1 MNLKDT
7 EGGEPLRGLVEEI
20 RSLPQMREL
29 TQALTGRERCAAVTG
44 LAPVHRAMV
53 TAAVLAEAG
62 RPVLVL
68 CADEKEARRQ
78 AADLAAL
85 TGQTP
90 VMLPARE
97 LQLRPGAYSRQWENS
112 RLAALHRMAG
122 GAAIV
127 VAAVD
132 GMVQRCIP
140 QEVLENAAFT
150 LEVGGQYD
158 VTALAGHLAAAGY
171 SRCDQVEGP
180 GQFAVRGGILDVFP
194 PDAEQPVRCE
204 FFDDELDSM
213 GDFAVN
219 TQRRVKNR
227 HALTVLPASELLP
240 CRTADSAAQAAER
253 IEEAAK
259 RLKKEHGALRQRLE
273 SDAALLRQGVTPPGG
288 DRYMAAVYPEKATAF
303 DYLPPNAIVCVSE
316 AGRVQESLRA
326 SLWQLRQDVTAAAEG
341 GVMAAAFGDLMMT
354 EGELE
359 SALGRFPVCQLESLP
374 TSRYLLPPKLL
385 LDIAAKQLAG
395 YGGSLDTA
403 AGDIEHYRSS
413 GCGVLVLC
421 GGEVR
426 CRNMQELLQQR
437 DIPAA
442 LALDGQRTPRPGEV
456 IIALGALSAGSEW
469 PALKLAVLTEG
480 QLTRSLSGRKAR
492 PRAAK
497 SDSRQRIM
505 SYADLSVGDLVVHVH
520 HGIGR
525 FAGMIRLPVD
535 GVEKDYIK
543 INYAG
548 SDCLYVPATSLDL
561 VSKYIGGGEEA
572 EKARLN
578 KLSGDQWA
586 KTTRR
591 AKAAAKDLAEGLIRL
606 YAQRQRLGGHAFS
619 PDSPWQQ
626 EFEDAFDYTETEDQ
640 LAAVRDIKWDME
652 KPVPMDRLLC
662 GDVGYGKTEVALR
675 AAMKCILDGKQAA
688 ILVPTTVLAQQHYAT
703 AAARFR
709 AFPVTVEVLSRFRT
723 PKQEKEIL
731 QRVKEGRVDLLIG
744 THKLLSK
751 DLEFRDLGLLIID
764 EEQRFGVT
772 HKERLRQVAQQVD
785 TLTLSATPI
794 PRTLN
799 MALSGIR
806 DMSTIEQPP
815 QDRQPVQTYVLEHD
829 WGILAEAIRR
839 ELSRGGQVYYL
850 HNRVDNIDA
859 TAARLRELLDDDAVV
874 ETAHGKMAEGELSR
888 VMARMSEGE
897 IDVLVC
903 TTIIETGID
912 IPNVNTLIIE
922 DADNMGLSQ
931 LHQIRGRIGR
941 SARRAYAYLT
951 YRTGKVLTEV
961 AAKRLTA
968 IREYVEFGSGF
979 KIAMRDLEIRGAGNL
994 LGPEQS
1000 GYMMSVG
1007 YDMYLKL
1014 LNDAV
1019 LEQQGKAVPARVECS
1034 ADLTVAAYIPESYVP
1049 APEQRMDLYRR
1060 IAALRTAEDESELT
1074 DELLDRY
1081 GDVPGPVAAL
1091 LQVALLR
1098 AAAMAAGVTDITQ
1111 RGRQLVF
1118 SFDPHMDA
1126 ASLLAV
1132 CTMAG
1137 YRSRAQLSAGAAPKL
1152 TLYMQPKEEALAAAG
1167 GLVEAL
1173 RLQQEENRAAART
1186 EETTHEK

>member
-1 MNLKDT
+1 M
-7 EGGEPLRGLVEEI
+7 RGLVEEI
-20 RSLPQMREL
+20 RSLPQIREL

-53 TAAVLAEAG
+53 TAAVLAETG

-259 RLKKEHGALRQRLE
+259 RLKKEHAALRQRLE

-303 DYLPPNAIVCVSE
+303 DYLPPDAIVCVSE

-640 LAAVRDIKWDME
+640 LAAIRDIKRDME

-709 AFPVTVEVLSRFRT
+709 AFPVTVEVLSRFRS
-723 PKQEKEIL
+723 PKQVKEIL

-751 DLEFRDLGLLIID
+751 DLEFKDLGLLIID

-772 HKERLRQVAQQVD
+772 HKEKLRERTKQVD

-829 WGILAEAIRR
+829 WGIVAEALRR
-839 ELSRGGQVYYL
+839 ELDRGGQAYYL
-850 HNRVDNIDA
+850 HNRVETID
-859 TAARLRELLDDDAVV
+859 TAARRLRELLGDGAVV
-874 ETAHGKMAEGELSR
+874 ETAHGKMSESELSR
-888 VMARMSEGE
+888 VMGRMAEGD

-951 YRTGKVLTEV
+951 YRAGKVLTEV

-979 KIAMRDLEIRGAGNL
+979 RIAMRDLEIRGAGNL

-1019 LEQQGKAVPARVECS
+1019 LEQQGRGAEVRAECS

-1049 APEQRMDLYRR
+1049 AAEQRMDLYRR
-1060 IAALRTAEDESELT
+1060 IAALRTAADEADLT

-1081 GDVPGPVAAL
+1081 GDVPQPVTAL
-1091 LQVALLR
+1091 LNVAMLR
-1098 AAAMAAGVTDITQ
+1098 AAAMETGVTDITQ
-1111 RGRQLVF
+1111 KGRQLLF
-1118 SFDPHMDA
+1118 SFDARIDPSA
-1126 ASLLAV
+1126 LLAV
-1132 CTMAG
+1132 CTMAA
-1137 YRSRAQLSAGAAPKL
+1137 YRQRLQLAAGASPRL
-1152 TLYMQPKEEALAAAG
+1152 TLYLRQNEDALDAAG
-1167 GLVEAL
+1167 GLVEQL
-1173 RLQQEENRAAART
+1173 RLQQNEIRGQQSREGGNDHEE
-1186 EETTHEK
+1186 